1 MSIQNIR
8 HIHLFKQRKQIIRFF
23 LVAFKRQGIWQAA
36 IPDIAIPSIIHSTV
50 IAMICLDEGFE
61 DAMTVM
67 VLPRYLHKYFRTSN
81 QIERLN
87 KELKRR
93 SKVIG
98 VFPNEESLMRLM
110 RAVLLERNEAISSVR
125 CMFNAKTCQEM
136 FAGDLPAKLVDIAH
150 HQAKLLAA

>member
-1 MSIQNIR
+1 M
-8 HIHLFKQRKQIIRFF
+8 FKCKTIEEARKHRDEIISDY
-23 LVAFKRQGIWQAA
+23 K
-36 IPDIAIPSIIHSTV
+36 DIAEN
-50 IAMICLDEGFE
+50 AMICLDEGFE

-87 KELKRR
+87 KELKWR

-98 VFPNEESLMRLM
+98 VFPIPNEESLMRLM

-136 FAGDLPAKLVDIAH
+136 FAGDLPVKLVDIAH
-150 HQAKLLAA
+150 NQARLLAA